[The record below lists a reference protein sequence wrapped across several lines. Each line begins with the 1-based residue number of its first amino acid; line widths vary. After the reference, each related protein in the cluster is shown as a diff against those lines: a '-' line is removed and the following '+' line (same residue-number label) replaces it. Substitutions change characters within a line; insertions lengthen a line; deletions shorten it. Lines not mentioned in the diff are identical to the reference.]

1 MLSRSNHTTIE
12 NSIYKKID
20 ICYMILAVFTAY
32 MSDSTNPSLQRNVW
46 LSYLISFL
54 NKLGFFGPVAA
65 LFYLDWVH
73 LNYTQ
78 MFIAEA
84 IFSATVFLFEIPTGI
99 IADKFGRKTSI
110 ILSGVF
116 TTVGIYIFANSTSF
130 LFIIVAQIIWGI
142 GVTLLSGADNALL
155 YDSLLELKEEKES
168 KKYFARQDAAGT
180 VGTVLGALVGGWF
193 ITKTFVPYPSSLSV
207 TFLLT
212 CIPIG
217 LGVLIAFLL
226 REPKREFKSKEKFMR
241 LGWDGF
247 KFLFQH
253 KELRLLSFN
262 FALIGASTYFM
273 FWFYQ
278 TLTQSVG
285 LGIGYNGIISAC
297 YNIAAVVLLMNVTK
311 IEKWFGMNRILFY
324 SALIPGLFYLILGFC
339 NNWILAVTGIFVIMC
354 LKVIRLPLLSHFIN
368 QHIESAQRATVL
380 SGVSMLQ
387 RLCIL
392 ALYPIA
398 GLIADISLQYVFIF
412 LGIATVFFAIISCVQ
427 IAQDS

>member
-1 MLSRSNHTTIE
+1 
-12 NSIYKKID
+12 
-20 ICYMILAVFTAY
+20 
-32 MSDSTNPSLQRNVW
+32 MSDPINLSLRRNIW
-46 LSYLISFL
+46 LSYVISFL
-54 NKLGFFGPVAA
+54 NKLGFFAPIAA

-84 IFSATVFLFEIPTGI
+84 VFTLTIFLFEIPTGV

-116 TTVGIYIFANSTSF
+116 TTVGIYMFAHSMS
-130 LFIIVAQIIWGI
+130 LGFIIAAQIMWGI

-180 VGTVLGALVGGWF
+180 LGTILSALIGGWF
-193 ITKTFVPYPSSLSV
+193 VTKTFVPYPASLPL

-217 LGVLIAFLL
+217 LGVLIACLL
-226 REPKREFKSKEKFMR
+226 KEPTRELKPKEKFIR
-241 LGWDGF
+241 LGWEGF

-253 KELRLLSFN
+253 PQLRLLSFN

-278 TLTQSVG
+278 TLTQAVG
-285 LGIGYNGIISAC
+285 IGIGYNGIISAG
-297 YNIAAVVLLMNVTK
+297 YNIAAVLLLMNVTK
-311 IEKWFGMNRILFY
+311 LEKWFGMKKVLFY
-324 SALIPGLFYLILGFC
+324 SALVPGLFYLMLGFS

-354 LKVIRLPLLSHFIN
+354 LKIIRLPILSHFIN
-368 QHIESAQRATVL
+368 QHIESHQRATVL
-380 SGVSMLQ
+380 SGISMLQ

-392 ALYPIA
+392 GLYPVA
-398 GLIADISLQYVFIF
+398 GIIADVSLHYVFIF
-412 LGIATVFFAIISCVQ
+412 LGIVTVFFAIISRVQ
-427 IAQDS
+427 IEQE

>member
-1 MLSRSNHTTIE
+1 
-12 NSIYKKID
+12 
-20 ICYMILAVFTAY
+20 
-32 MSDSTNPSLQRNVW
+32 MSDPLNPLLRRNIW

-54 NKLGFFGPVAA
+54 NKLGFFGPIAA

-78 MFIAEA
+78 MFISEA
-84 IFSATVFLFEIPTGI
+84 VFSVTVFLFEIPTGV
-99 IADKFGRKTSI
+99 IADKFGRKASI

-116 TTVGIYIFANSTSF
+116 TTVGIYIFSNSTSF
-130 LFIIVAQIIWGI
+130 LLIIAAQIIWGI

-180 VGTVLGALVGGWF
+180 LGTILGALVGGWF
-193 ITKTFVPYPSSLSV
+193 ITKTFVPYPASLPV
-207 TFLLT
+207 TFLFT

-217 LGVLIAFLL
+217 LGVLIACLL
-226 REPKREFKSKEKFMR
+226 KEPEREFKPKEKFMR

-253 KELRLLSFN
+253 KQLRLLSFN

-285 LGIGYNGIISAC
+285 LGIGYNGIISAGF
-297 YNIAAVVLLMNVTK
+297 NIAAVILLTNITK
-311 IEKWFGMNRILFY
+311 IEKWFGMQRILFY
-324 SALIPGLFYLILGFC
+324 SALVPGLFYLILGFS
-339 NNWILAVTGIFVIMC
+339 NNWLLAVTGIFVIMC

-368 QHIESAQRATVL
+368 QHIESHQRATVL

-392 ALYPIA
+392 GLYPVA
-398 GLIADISLQYVFIF
+398 GLIADVSLQYVFIF
-412 LGIATVFFAIISCVQ
+412 LGIITVFFAVISRVQ
-427 IAQDS
+427 IEQE